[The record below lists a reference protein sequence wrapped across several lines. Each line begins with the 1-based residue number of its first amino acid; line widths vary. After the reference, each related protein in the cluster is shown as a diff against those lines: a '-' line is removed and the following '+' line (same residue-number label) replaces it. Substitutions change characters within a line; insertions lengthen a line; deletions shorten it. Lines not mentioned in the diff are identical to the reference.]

1 MYKSIRYYNNFNSL
15 KNEKLN
21 KKSNYIIFATEKF
34 DFNHE
39 LFLSLN
45 IKFYGAIFPK
55 IIYKNNYYN
64 DGFLVI
70 ELRVNTPV
78 LFFENIN
85 KITFDDNQFEFT
97 KSIIS
102 IFDGFSTFS
111 SKFVEELFENIKL
124 HTNIVGGGAG
134 LLSKPRE
141 KNIFSNDGIF
151 LDSAFVI
158 LFEKKMDLGIGHGW
172 KYLEGPFIA
181 TKTNDNIINEIDYEN
196 AFDVYKKVVEQDSK
210 KNITKDNFLE
220 LSMCYPLGII
230 KFNGESLIRDPI
242 EIDKYGNM
250 KLAGDIKTN
259 TIFNIL
265 KGDKQELISAATQA
279 AKEASIDCSEVFLFE
294 CITRLQFLADS
305 FEIEIEEILK
315 HTNIEN
321 IYGIFSV
328 GEIGNNGDRYIN
340 ILNKTSVMSQIWH

>member
-1 MYKSIRYYNNFNSL
+1 MYKSIRYYNDFKYL
-15 KNEKLN
+15 KNEELN
-21 KKSNYIIFATEKF
+21 KKSNYIIFVTEDF

-39 LFLSLN
+39 NFLSLD

-55 IIYKNNYYN
+55 IIYKNNSYN
-64 DGFLVI
+64 NGFLLI
-70 ELRVNTPV
+70 ELRENTQV

-85 KITFDDNQFEFT
+85 ETTFIDNQFEFT

-111 SKFVEELFENIKL
+111 CKFLEELFENIKL

-134 LLSKPRE
+134 LLNKPRG

-158 LFEKKMDLGIGHGW
+158 LLEKKMDLGIGHGW

-181 TKTNDNIINEIDYEN
+181 TKTKENTIEEIDYEN
-196 AFDVYKKVVEQDSK
+196 AFDVYKKVVEEDCK
-210 KNITKDNFLE
+210 KIITKDNFLE
-220 LSMCYPLGII
+220 ISMCYPLGIV

-242 EIDKYGNM
+242 EIDEYGNM
-250 KLAGDIKTN
+250 RLAGDIKTN

-265 KGDKQELISAATQA
+265 KGDKQELITAAVQA
-279 AKEASIDCSEVFLFE
+279 AKESSINCNEIFLFE

-305 FEIEIEEILK
+305 FDIEIEQILNS
-315 HTNIEN
+315 TNIEN

-328 GEIGNNGDRYIN
+328 GEVGNNGDRYIN